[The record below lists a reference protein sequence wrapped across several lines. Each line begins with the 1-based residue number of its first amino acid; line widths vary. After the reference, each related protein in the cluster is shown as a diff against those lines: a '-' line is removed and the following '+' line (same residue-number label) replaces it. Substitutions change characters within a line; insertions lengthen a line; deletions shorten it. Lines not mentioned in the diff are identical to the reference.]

1 MSWLLQ
7 NIPLLAFAFIV
18 FSVVRAIKRARDQ
31 SAEHEAGDT
40 DSDEQR
46 RVREIQQRM
55 RRIVAERR
63 GQTAPSPVESDE
75 PPVVAIPPLTEPL
88 DPFRRVLAELER
100 HTQPVPAPVAP
111 PLALAV
117 NAAELARQEQLAEG
131 MRVLEEAQ
139 MFARRRA
146 AQLTAAT
153 KDTAASEAGQLASG
167 RQQLLQDLSD
177 PASLRR
183 AFVLREVLGP
193 PVALR

>member
-63 GQTAPSPVESDE
+63 GQTAPAPVESDE
-75 PPVVAIPPLTEPL
+75 PPVVVIPPLTEPL
-88 DPFRRVLAELER
+88 DPFRRGRAELES
-100 HTQPVPAPVAP
+100 HTPSAPVAP

-117 NAAELARQEQLAEG
+117 NAAELARQEQLAEE

-146 AQLTAAT
+146 AQLAAAT

-167 RQQLLQDLSD
+167 RLQLLQDLSD